1 MNHFTTQFPSSVLI
15 ALSKA
20 FTASRNNLINIFLSI
35 MKKIILI
42 RDYSNIYTVMR
53 TAQNQSCPDS
63 TRRAMRSISASS
75 AFESGSYV
83 LLSDAPNVQAKI
95 W

>member
-1 MNHFTTQFPSSVLI
+1 
-15 ALSKA
+15 
-20 FTASRNNLINIFLSI
+20 
-35 MKKIILI
+35 
-42 RDYSNIYTVMR
+42 MR

-63 TRRAMRSISASS
+63 TRRTMRSISASS